1 MPSSTHA
8 HTHSTPIASPVA
20 PMFVSMVPVMEEQV
34 QSKLELDGHL
44 HLMEAAHLMPKGL
57 QEAILA
63 DMVPISWF
71 VLMRERAGELRRGHL
86 ATEESDSSPGA
97 IHWFEGMYVQGIHVT
112 YIYNYVRN
120 SQSYAYK
127 K

>member
-1 MPSSTHA
+1 M
-8 HTHSTPIASPVA
+8 
-20 PMFVSMVPVMEEQV
+20 

-112 YIYNYVRN
+112 YLYNNTRVRTTTDDRVSRLVRDRQRVATGS
-120 SQSYAYK
+120 SQQSTGSSQ
-127 K
+127 